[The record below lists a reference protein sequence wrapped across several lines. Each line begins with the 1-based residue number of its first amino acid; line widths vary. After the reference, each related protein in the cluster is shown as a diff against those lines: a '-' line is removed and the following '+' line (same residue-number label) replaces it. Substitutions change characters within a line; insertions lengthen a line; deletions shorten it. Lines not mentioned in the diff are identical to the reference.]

1 MSTDKIQKAVELVEA
16 SFMTL
21 DEAAKHCELSQVYFR
36 RIVEGEETED
46 VKLKTLIFGKQVILR
61 ETVEQILVGVLG
73 ARRERAQKAQAK
85 LEEKASK
92 NSEPKGPTLL
102 DLKLEARDLQVP
114 VGRKN
119 KAELIAALEAKRLE
133 TATAIDA
140 EIEANAAISDAKLI
154 EEVAAEVDE
163 DELVSGDAFAQ
174 NEELHEVMTR

>member
-16 SFMTL
+16 SLMSL
-21 DEAAKHCELSQVYFR
+21 DEAAKYCDLSQVYFR
-36 RIVEGEETED
+36 RIVEGKETDD

-61 ETVEQILVGVLG
+61 TTVEEIGSEILLN
-73 ARRERAQKAQAK
+73 REERALKATAK

-119 KAELIAALEAKRLE
+119 KADLIAALEAKR
-133 TATAIDA
+133 A
-140 EIEANAAISDAKLI
+140 ELAVIAENVTEYVASN
-154 EEVAAEVDE
+154 EVLEVDE
-163 DELVSGDAFAQ
+163 DELVSGTAHA
-174 NEELHEVMTR
+174 